1 MLLQKQELVSF
12 LRIASAYPTL
22 MKGREKMKLE
32 ISTSSGVCEG
42 YEEKGVR
49 VWKGIPYA
57 SDYTGLHC
65 FQSAKPC
72 EKWEGVKKTVSFPLA
87 APQLPK
93 KVCGIAEGVPT
104 DENSLCINIWA
115 TEQTEKLKPV
125 MVWIYGGAFVSGDA
139 GIDLYDGRRLARR
152 EDVIVA
158 SFNFRINA
166 LGFLDFSSVIPEA
179 ESNVGLRDQVLALKW
194 IYENI
199 EAFGGDQENI
209 TIFGQS
215 AGGHSVTTLLSIPS
229 ARKYIAKAIAMSSYP
244 LSVNTKEQAAL
255 YASRFLEVMEIEP
268 KDARKLF
275 SLPADKLVEA
285 AKILEDEVSSLCNFD
300 FAFLPTVD
308 GDFLPMT
315 PLESAA
321 LPKEKVIPLIIGNVT
336 DEGSLYTFSPIPF
349 FPTTYNTIKKFID
362 LNREWE
368 SAEIKKLYREYPAEK
383 RMYKLGGDIAF
394 GVPCLIYADAYSRNA
409 PVWVYRFSYYP
420 LALKVKKLYSMHGTD
435 MPFAFNNLKCD
446 IAKQSLKITPDKSVA
461 NRIKRE
467 LSHDFAV
474 FALEGKASWRPYSET
489 KRKSKEFCKTSRT
502 VNHPLARN
510 IDVFKNTEYFR
521 KKMTQTEPKCDI
533 ETAV

>member
-1 MLLQKQELVSF
+1 
-12 LRIASAYPTL
+12 
-22 MKGREKMKLE
+22 MKLE
-32 ISTSSGVCEG
+32 ICTGSGVVEG
-42 YEEKGVR
+42 FKEKGVR

-57 SDYTGLHC
+57 SEYTGKHR

-72 EKWEGVKKTVSFPLA
+72 EKWEGVKKTYSFPLA

-115 TEQTEKLKPV
+115 PEQTEKLKPV
-125 MVWIYGGAFVSGDA
+125 MVWIFGGAFVSGDA
-139 GIDLYDGRRLARR
+139 GIDLYDGRRLALR
-152 EDVIVA
+152 ENVIVI

-199 EAFGGDQENI
+199 EAFGGDRENI

-229 ARKYIAKAIAMSSYP
+229 ARKYIAKAIAMSTYP
-244 LSVNTKEQAAL
+244 LSVNTKVQAAA
-255 YASRFLEVMEIEP
+255 YASRFLEITKIEP
-268 KDARKLF
+268 RNARTLF

-285 AKILEDEVSSLCNFD
+285 AKQLEDEVSSRCNFD
-300 FAFLPTVD
+300 FAFLPVVD

-315 PLESAA
+315 PLESAS
-321 LPKEKVIPLIIGNVT
+321 LPKEKVIPLIMGNVT

-349 FPTTYNTIKKFID
+349 FPTTYKTIKKFVEQNKD
-362 LNREWE
+362 WE
-368 SAEIKKLYREYPAEK
+368 SAEIKKLYRDYPVEK

-446 IAKQSLKITPDKSVA
+446 IAKQSLKITPDKSGA
-461 NRIKRE
+461 NHIKRE
-467 LSHDFAV
+467 ISHDFAA
-474 FALEGKASWRPYSET
+474 FAATGRASWKPYSEAS
-489 KRKSKEFCKTSRT
+489 RKSKEFNKHSKTII
-502 VNHPLARN
+502 HPLARN
-510 IDVFKNTEYFR
+510 LEIFKNTEYFR
-521 KKMTQTEPKCDI
+521 NRIAHKEPNPDM
-533 ETAV
+533 ETAI